1 MCPIFNLHTLLISI
15 SEDLDEKLRVTR
27 GDMSYGTL
35 QGHFND
41 VRDAARCGSNVR
53 NRTRDGMGFFGHFDD
68 LRGDLFA
75 AFVAVNINA
84 KAIEAMAQSK

>member
-1 MCPIFNLHTLLISI
+1 
-15 SEDLDEKLRVTR
+15 
-27 GDMSYGTL
+27 
-35 QGHFND
+35 
-41 VRDAARCGSNVR
+41 
-53 NRTRDGMGFFGHFDD
+53 MGFFGHFDD